1 MLRVSDE
8 SWNKLEAIF
17 SKITSTEIKEE
28 VNSEDETTY
37 CDSLCP
43 TGDNQEYVAKL
54 KEDILNLRREYSRSR
69 KDLGD
74 ENLVKRSFLEDM
86 EKTKAQ
92 MTKRNTS
99 SNLKER
105 ASGNRLNSSIKGDVW
120 FGSGRFQ
127 DSGER
132 MRLGG
137 GRRYSESRADAE
149 RVKKGRAPELVGD
162 RKNVRVKDVKERLL
176 LSRERVINDSRYY
189 MANDSPGNTNTYKEI
204 MEAVKVNSPG
214 KLSYG
219 KERMAIWLLNS
230 RLQ

>member
-1 MLRVSDE
+1 MRVSDE

-17 SKITSTEIKEE
+17 SKITSTEIDEE

-37 CDSLCP
+37 YDSLCP

-86 EKTKAQ
+86 AKTKAH

-99 SNLKER
+99 SNLKKR
-105 ASGNRLNSSIKGDVW
+105 DFGNQLNSSIKGDVW

-137 GRRYSESRADAE
+137 GRRYSESRVDTE
-149 RVKKGRAPELVGD
+149 RVKKGRAQEFFGD
-162 RKNVRVKDVKERLL
+162 RKNTRVKDEKEK
-176 LSRERVINDSRYY
+176 IK
-189 MANDSPGNTNTYKEI
+189 TCTK
-204 MEAVKVNSPG
+204 K
-214 KLSYG
+214 
-219 KERMAIWLLNS
+219 
-230 RLQ
+230 